1 MVAVGI
7 LGVGLIMVASIFP
20 VAMSQH
26 RDAVE
31 GSSTLSLAHRA
42 QALMET
48 RFDPTI
54 NAPQGLWRPVTLGVL
69 TPGTDSPW
77 MALPGPALLAG
88 GSWTNSQGY
97 YNTIN
102 YLPPPGSVG
111 PVLSNNGRH
120 LGPQDILSD
129 ARAPLTDAQAEESA
143 FRLEWFGFYR
153 QFANSQVQFAAA
165 VCRQKRTD
173 TFASQELNDLSTT
186 AGGRVAAFT
195 IPTVDPNNLLAAP
208 IISRLPLPWRVTV
221 AVAASGSR
229 RLSNAFPENVSP
241 GVALATL
248 APVGSKILLTGW
260 TYGSAPGPIMP
271 SGRVLTVTAASG
283 YEIEVLEDTSDLPQ
297 YNTGTGEWSFDVWV
311 FPPVFNAGG
320 FARKSPVLDWVMF

>member
-31 GSSTLSLAHRA
+31 GASTLSLAHRA
-42 QALMET
+42 QALMTT
-48 RFDPTI
+48 RFDAVATS
-54 NAPQGLWRPVTLGVL
+54 PQGLFRPVTLGVL

-77 MALPGPALLAG
+77 MVLPAPTLLQGGTWIDRLGYFNTLNYLMPPLATGPA
-88 GSWTNSQGY
+88 
-97 YNTIN
+97 I
-102 YLPPPGSVG
+102 
-111 PVLSNNGRH
+111 SNNGRH

-129 ARAPLTDAQAEESA
+129 VRAPLTDAQSEESA

-153 QFANSQVQFAAA
+153 QFANSDVQFAAA

-173 TFASQELNDLSTT
+173 TFASQELTDLSTT
-186 AGGRVAAFT
+186 AGGRVAAFAAPAVDADNT
-195 IPTVDPNNLLAAP
+195 LIPP

-229 RLSNAFPENVSP
+229 RLSNNFPENTA
-241 GVALATL
+241 GVGLGTL

-283 YEIEVLEDTSDLPQ
+283 YEIEVLEDTSDLPS

-320 FARKSPVLDWVMF
+320 FAKKSPVLDWVVF